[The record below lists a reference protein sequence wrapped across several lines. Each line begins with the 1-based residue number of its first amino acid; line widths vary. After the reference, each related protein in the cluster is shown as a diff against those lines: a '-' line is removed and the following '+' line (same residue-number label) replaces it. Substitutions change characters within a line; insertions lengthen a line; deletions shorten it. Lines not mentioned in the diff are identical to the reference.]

1 MTRFRQFSI
10 AMYRDV
16 CRDVRKSLA
25 RVCMRASETRVRNIA
40 ARRKLDKG
48 AFFEDTKVA
57 CWLEILE

>member
-1 MTRFRQFSI
+1 MFVI
-10 AMYRDV
+10 CRDV